1 MPPRSTNM
9 EGPILDMRSAV
20 VKSFV
25 DSWKADAREASA
37 SMRGS
42 LEQKG
47 LEGPAATLPELSTMT
62 VIFQTDCRVDI
73 KMLHEASHV
82 RDVIDAEPSLGS
94 ISLIAAAGSRQSKFT
109 NQVSF
114 RYIPGKV
121 GTTRK
126 NCKVFANGKF
136 HLTGSRSAAEA
147 LSTLKV
153 VLRTIRALRPDCVQ
167 LERPVKI
174 QSAKIQM
181 LNTDFRLNTPLN
193 LEALRDTVTGKY
205 GVYCRYEPDHFPGC
219 NIKFASAT
227 ILAFK
232 SGSIIMT
239 GAKCMGDIS
248 QAFAFILGAVTESP
262 SVLNNHGRTPA
273 WEEDNAKKERLR
285 EGKRSFVDVLED
297 KMDDRATEIPTFQ
310 VVDR

>member
-1 MPPRSTNM
+1 MPPRSANM
-9 EGPILDMRSAV
+9 EGPIIDTRSAV
-20 VKSFV
+20 VKTFV
-25 DSWKADAREASA
+25 DSWKADARAASA
-37 SMRGS
+37 SMS
-42 LEQKG
+42 DCLQKKG

-62 VIFQTDCRVDI
+62 IIFQTDCRVDI
-73 KMLHEASHV
+73 KMLQEAALI
-82 RDVIDAEPSLGS
+82 RDVIDAEPALGS
-94 ISLIAAAGSRQSKFT
+94 ISLIAAPGSRQAKFT

-114 RYIPGKV
+114 RYTPGKV

-126 NCKVFANGKF
+126 NCKVFSNGKF

-147 LSTLKV
+147 LSTLKL
-153 VLRTIRALRPDCVQ
+153 VLRTIKALRPECVQ

-174 QSAKIQM
+174 QSAKVQM
-181 LNTDFRLNTPLN
+181 LNTDFRVDTPLN
-193 LEALRDTVTGKY
+193 LEALRDTVTSKY

-239 GAKCMGDIS
+239 GAKCMGDIAM
-248 QAFAFILGAVTESP
+248 AFAFILGAVTESP
-262 SVLNNHGRTPA
+262 SVLNNQGRTTA
-273 WEEDNAKKERLR
+273 WEEDIAKKVRSR
-285 EGKRSFVDVLED
+285 DGKRSFVDVLED
-297 KMDDRATEIPTFQ
+297 KLDDRATEIPTFQ